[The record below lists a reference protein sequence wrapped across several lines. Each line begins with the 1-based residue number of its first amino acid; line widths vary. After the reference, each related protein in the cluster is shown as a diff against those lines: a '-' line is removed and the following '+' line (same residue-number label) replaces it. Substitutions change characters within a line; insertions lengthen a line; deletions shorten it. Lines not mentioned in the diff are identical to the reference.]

1 MIYLRSKQN
10 FIPCQTKF
18 EHYRIEAIP
27 RLSRIMMASIFE
39 TLLKTKDLEIFVT
52 ALQIADLDRTLNV
65 AGEFT
70 IFAPNNRAFTS
81 LSKLVLQKLSQNT
94 PLLTKML
101 STHII
106 NDKLKHEDLVKMY
119 DAGTRKLTR
128 TSINGVR
135 LEIDLNN
142 GIKIENST
150 ILSVDISAENGI
162 IYPIDRVI
170 SVDLKNSPFAFRI

>member
-1 MIYLRSKQN
+1 MRS
-10 FIPCQTKF
+10 
-18 EHYRIEAIP
+18 IP
-27 RLSRIMMASIFE
+27 RSLNVITMTSVFD
-39 TLLKTKDLEIFVT
+39 TLLKTKELEIFAT
-52 ALQIADLDRTLNV
+52 ALQIADLDRTLNI

-81 LSKLVLQKLSQNT
+81 LPKLVLQKLSQNSH
-94 PLLTKML
+94 LLTRLL
-101 STHII
+101 SLHII
-106 NDKLKHEDLVKMY
+106 HGKLKHEDLLKMY
-119 DAGTRKLTR
+119 DAGKRKVDR

-150 ILSVDISAENGI
+150 VLSVDISADNGI

-170 SVDLKNSPFAFRI
+170 SKE